1 MDKKKILVV
10 EDEKAIADILVF
22 NLGREGYDTM
32 AAYDGAEGLHK
43 ALTESPDLI
52 LLDVMLP
59 EMDGF
64 EVCRRV
70 RAQSDIP
77 IIMLTA
83 REEEADKVMGL
94 ELGADD
100 YITKPFSMRELMARV
115 KANMRRTL
123 SGEEREKP
131 QTEAGD
137 GLRIS
142 RSSGMVYKNGR
153 ALELSAREFDILC
166 FLAASPGRVFS
177 REELMEHVWGYDYY
191 GDLRAVDVA
200 IRRLREKIEPSPSD
214 PKYVRWMLP
223 SAVCAKRSRTSRQ
236 ARSTSLPSAAWAIT
250 LRRAERSA
258 PIHSHGGVILFRS
271 LHMKLVLILVL
282 MIVSVMAVV
291 GTFLI
296 NSVSTFYIDSFYTQM
311 QSVFTTDT
319 IRSMQEAA
327 AAPDAEGL
335 RTIIDAHR
343 SRLGIDDYRNYYI
356 LDGEGRFV
364 DGSNPN
370 LSVTRTRNIIAAMA
384 GEAGTRSSVSDS
396 VMDIAVPLDHDGN
409 GTVDYIVYIADDK
422 QEISD
427 LSWRFFQIVMQAM
440 MFGLLAAILLS
451 FLLSKTITT
460 PIERITEGARSIA
473 EGNFDQDLGVQS
485 SDEIGELTRSFNYMA
500 RRLKTTVGEVQGERD
515 KLNTLFLHMTDG
527 VAAFTTDGRLIHMN
541 PATEN
546 LLGVRMQD
554 SLTFDEMFEDLEMV
568 GSDETAM
575 RTFLT
580 SEITRR
586 GRVLSVTL
594 APYGALDGKGG
605 VIAVLHDITEQRR
618 LDDARREFVANV
630 SHELRTPLTAIS
642 GWSETLLAG
651 GGEDPEEV
659 MQGLTII
666 QKEAGRL
673 TRMVEEL
680 LDFARI
686 ESGRMKLEVENFDL
700 SIELYE
706 AVYMYEN
713 LLRKS
718 GIRLNYDE
726 DVEANY
732 FVNGDR
738 HRMKQV
744 FLNILDNAA
753 KYGGDGKRID
763 IRLVRDGGNLVATVR
778 DYGQGIPEAELPFVK
793 EKFYK
798 GSSKQ
803 RGSGIGLAVTEEIVA
818 LHGGTLD
825 IASAVGEG
833 TTVTVTLPSAKAEEA
848 LGITG
853 APSRTEEE
861 P

>member
-1 MDKKKILVV
+1 
-10 EDEKAIADILVF
+10 
-22 NLGREGYDTM
+22 
-32 AAYDGAEGLHK
+32 
-43 ALTESPDLI
+43 
-52 LLDVMLP
+52 
-59 EMDGF
+59 
-64 EVCRRV
+64 
-70 RAQSDIP
+70 
-77 IIMLTA
+77 
-83 REEEADKVMGL
+83 
-94 ELGADD
+94 
-100 YITKPFSMRELMARV
+100 
-115 KANMRRTL
+115 
-123 SGEEREKP
+123 
-131 QTEAGD
+131 
-137 GLRIS
+137 
-142 RSSGMVYKNGR
+142 
-153 ALELSAREFDILC
+153 
-166 FLAASPGRVFS
+166 
-177 REELMEHVWGYDYY
+177 
-191 GDLRAVDVA
+191 
-200 IRRLREKIEPSPSD
+200 
-214 PKYVRWMLP
+214 
-223 SAVCAKRSRTSRQ
+223 
-236 ARSTSLPSAAWAIT
+236 
-250 LRRAERSA
+250 
-258 PIHSHGGVILFRS
+258 
-271 LHMKLVLILVL
+271 MKLVLILVL

-335 RTIIDAHR
+335 KTIIDAHR

-630 SHELRTPLTAIS
+630 SHELRTPLTNIRS
-642 GWSETLLAG
+642 YTETLLDAAG
-651 GGEDPEEV
+651 DIPLDTEKQFLGVISSESE
-659 MQGLTII
+659 
-666 QKEAGRL
+666 
-673 TRMVEEL
+673 RM
-680 LDFARI
+680 ARI
-686 ESGRMKLEVENFDL
+686 VTDLLTLSRLDYGRMELRMTRFSL
-700 SIELYE
+700 S
-706 AVYMYEN
+706 A
-713 LLRKS
+713 LLRKVADAMKFTAEDS
-718 GIRLNYDE
+718 GHELTVDAPDSLPEITGDRERIEQVVVNILSNAVKYTPSGGHIRLAACEGEKNTVRITVQDDGIGIPAE
-726 DVEANY
+726 DVPRLFERFYRVDKA
-732 FVNGDR
+732 R
-738 HRMKQV
+738 SR
-744 FLNILDNAA
+744 AA
-753 KYGGDGKRID
+753 GGTG
-763 IRLVRDGGNLVATVR
+763 L
-778 DYGQGIPEAELPFVK
+778 
-793 EKFYK
+793 
-798 GSSKQ
+798 
-803 RGSGIGLAVTEEIVA
+803 GLAIAKEIVEK
-818 LHGGTLD
+818 HGGHIEL
-825 IASAVGEG
+825 ASEYGKG
-833 TTVTVTLPSAKAEEA
+833 TTVHITLPTDLVPDEKEGRA
-848 LGITG
+848 
-853 APSRTEEE
+853 
-861 P
+861 